1 MTGGHGADALL
12 LRRRGPLHAQPAHA
26 KLLALVTFIVIVV
39 ATPGLPPE
47 AFLGGADKAAAWA
60 AGRPYAAYALLLGAV
75 TAFARVPT
83 RVVLRRAVVEAPFV
97 VFALLMPFVAAGE
110 RVAVGPL
117 SLSAPGLAGGLTL
130 IVKATIGVVGAV
142 LLAATTSSRELLV
155 GLERLRL
162 PASLIAILSFM
173 VRYIAVVADDG
184 HRMRIARE
192 SRGAPRGQTRALVAM
207 AAGAGSLF
215 VRSFERG
222 ERVHRAMLSRGY
234 SGRIPPLRDDA
245 TGSGGRCALL
255 PGAALLVLVASRMIA
270 Q

>member
-1 MTGGHGADALL
+1 M
-12 LRRRGPLHAQPAHA
+12 
-26 KLLALVTFIVIVV
+26 IVV

-47 AFLGGADKAAAWA
+47 AFGEGAGRAGAWA
-60 AGRPYAAYALLLGAV
+60 AARPYAAYALLLGAV
-75 TAFARVPT
+75 TTFARVPA

-117 SLSAPGLAGGLTL
+117 SMSVAGLAGGLTL

-192 SRGAPRGQTRALVAM
+192 SRGAPHGQARALVAM

-234 SGRIPPLRDDA
+234 SGRIPPLRDEA
-245 TGSGGRCALL
+245 TGSGARCALL
-255 PGAALLVLVASRMIA
+255 PGAALLVQVASRMIA